1 MMMLLILA
9 ETSLSIKTCCL
20 AVRFTKLYF
29 WTLACLTDVISLVTI
44 KSFAS
49 RAKLMMVKARIAIF
63 IKMCME
69 NRKEIT
75 INSYSIP
82 FIKYFN

>member
-29 WTLACLTDVISLVTI
+29 WTLACLTDAISLVTI

-63 IKMCME
+63 IQ
-69 NRKEIT
+69 I
-75 INSYSIP
+75 Y
-82 FIKYFN
+82 IKTPL

>member
-69 NRKEIT
+69 T
-75 INSYSIP
+75 SYIVN
-82 FIKYFN
+82 IC